1 MNKEDKQA
9 ITKVFKT
16 LAVTGAIFKSMF
28 EAFVQ
33 IVWGLAS
40 VMFLN
45 VLLLYL
51 HINQMLDQIPMT
63 VLHQFYLIFEFI
75 LEYWGLLYIFLTL
88 FYAYVNLKEI
98 NRNE

>member
-9 ITKVFKT
+9 ITKVFKIWA
-16 LAVTGAIFKSMF
+16 LIGAVFKSMF

-75 LEYWGLLYIFLTL
+75 LEYWGLLFMLLTIF
-88 FYAYVNLKEI
+88 YCYVNLKEI
-98 NRNE
+98 NRK